1 MASNAPSTDTD
12 IQVSRLHYHQRSRKL
27 DVEFNNGETASFSAE
42 LLRVLSPSAEVRR
55 HGKPMLVTNKK
66 NVAISTVLPVGHY
79 AVKLVFDD
87 GHDSGIYS
95 WRYLHQ
101 LATQQDSLWQQYLT
115 QLRQANAQRDEL
127 IAVTLKP

>member
-1 MASNAPSTDTD
+1 MTSNAPSSDTD

-55 HGKPMLVTNKK
+55 HGKPVLVTNKK
-66 NVAISTVLPVGHY
+66 NVAISKVLPVGHY

-127 IAVTLKP
+127 IVVTFKP

>member
-1 MASNAPSTDTD
+1 MAGNAPSTDTD

-27 DVEFNNGETASFSAE
+27 DVQFNNGETASLSAE

-55 HGKPMLVTNKK
+55 HGKPVLVTNKK
-66 NVAISTVLPVGHY
+66 NVAISKVLPVGHY

-101 LATQQDSLWQQYLT
+101 LATQQDTLWQQYLT

-127 IAVTLKP
+127 IAVTFKP

>member
-1 MASNAPSTDTD
+1 MASNAPSTDADTH
-12 IQVSRLHYHQRSRKL
+12 VSRLHYHQRSRKL
-27 DVEFNNGETASFSAE
+27 DVQFNNGETASFSAE

-55 HGKPMLVTNKK
+55 HGKPVLVTNKK
-66 NVAISTVLPVGHY
+66 NVAISKVLPVGHY

-115 QLRQANAQRDEL
+115 QLRHANAQRDEL
-127 IAVTLKP
+127 IAVTFKP

>member
-1 MASNAPSTDTD
+1 MTSYTSTTESELH
-12 IQVSRLHYHQRSRKL
+12 VSLLHYHQRSRKL
-27 DVEFNNGETASFSAE
+27 DVKFSHGETASFSAE
-42 LLRVLSPSAEVRR
+42 FLRVLSPSAEVRR
-55 HGKPMLVTNKK
+55 HGKPVLVTNKK
-66 NVAISTVLPVGHY
+66 NVTINKVLPVGHY

-101 LATQQDSLWQQYLT
+101 LAAQQDTLWQQYLT

-127 IAVTLKP
+127 IAVTFKP

>member
-1 MASNAPSTDTD
+1 MTSYTSTTESELH
-12 IQVSRLHYHQRSRKL
+12 VSLLHYHQCSRKL
-27 DVEFNNGETASFSAE
+27 DVEFSNGETASFSAE

-66 NVAISTVLPVGHY
+66 NVAISKVLPVGHY

-95 WRYLHQ
+95 WHYLHQ
-101 LATQQDSLWQQYLT
+101 LSTQQDNLWQQYLT

-127 IAVTLKP
+127 IAVTFKP

>member
-1 MASNAPSTDTD
+1 MADNAPSTDTD

-27 DVEFNNGETASFSAE
+27 DVEFSNGETASLSAE

-66 NVAISTVLPVGHY
+66 NVAISKVLPVGHY

-95 WRYLHQ
+95 WHYLHQ
-101 LATQQDSLWQQYLT
+101 LSTQQDNLWQQYLT

-127 IAVTLKP
+127 IAVTFKP